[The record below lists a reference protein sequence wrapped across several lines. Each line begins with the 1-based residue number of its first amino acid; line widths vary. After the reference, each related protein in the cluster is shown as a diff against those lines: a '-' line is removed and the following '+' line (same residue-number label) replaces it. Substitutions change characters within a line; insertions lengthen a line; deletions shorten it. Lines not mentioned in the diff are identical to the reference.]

1 MVFMRAYIL
10 ANASEKEKRWL
21 QQLFN
26 SIVIEEYQQKYMTEV
41 KQLYLQDARN
51 DWIWRLSERQESGMT
66 PMFLASMN
74 EEIFM
79 PFI

>member
-1 MVFMRAYIL
+1 
-10 ANASEKEKRWL
+10 
-21 QQLFN
+21 
-26 SIVIEEYQQKYMTEV
+26 MTEV